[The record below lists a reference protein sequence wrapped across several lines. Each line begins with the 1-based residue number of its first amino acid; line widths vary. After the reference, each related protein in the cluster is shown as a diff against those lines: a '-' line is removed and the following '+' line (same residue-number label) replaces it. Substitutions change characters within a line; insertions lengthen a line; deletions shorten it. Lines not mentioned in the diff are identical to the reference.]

1 LASAAQLYPALSDCD
16 NVPQRRALLL
26 VRRFMQKDGM
36 ARTGFMLVVALTLGA
51 CGGSD
56 SATCDTNPSF
66 TGAPFLTGIKS
77 SSGNLTLAMRSA
89 PTSPPQRGC
98 AAIQYTITDSSGN
111 PVDGLTLNV
120 VPFMVQMGH
129 GSSLATSVSAK
140 GQGVY
145 VVTSVDLFMEGQWQ
159 LQTQVSGNATDT
171 FTPSFQ
177 VD

>member
-1 LASAAQLYPALSDCD
+1 LASAAELYPALADCD

-26 VRRFMQKDGM
+26 VRRFMQEDGM
-36 ARTGFMLVVALTLGA
+36 ARTGFTLLMLLTLAA

-56 SATCDTNPSF
+56 SATCDTSPSF
-66 TGAPFLTGIKS
+66 SGAPFLSGIKS
-77 SSGNLTLAMRSA
+77 SSGNLTLSVRSA

-98 AAIQYTITDSSGN
+98 GAMQYTVTDSSGN
-111 PVDGLTLNV
+111 PVDGLTLDV

-129 GSSLATSVSAK
+129 GSSLSTSVSAK

-159 LQTQVSGNATDT
+159 LQTSVSGAATDT